1 MPINPLTQE
10 LPDYPFQRLRDLLD
24 PINPSHNGKPLN
36 LTIGEPQGVPPQWMN
51 QVIAENAHLWGK
63 YPPVDGT
70 PEYRAACKNW
80 LIRRYGQAA
89 AGINSDTQIL
99 AVPGTKETLY
109 FLADFL
115 TPKNEPGAA
124 SPPLALL
131 PNPAYM
137 VYEGAGVMAGAK
149 LHYLPA
155 TAETGFLPD
164 LEAIPPAVMDQAAF
178 MYLCTPS
185 NPEGAAADIA
195 YLKRAIELARQHDF
209 VLIADECYADVYLGD
224 TPPDGAVQAAATDAG
239 IDFTNLVICHSL
251 SKRSNAAGL
260 RAGFVLG
267 DPALIG
273 AFNGLRSYG
282 AAVMPLPLVAAATAL
297 WDDDAHAAEIRQGY
311 RDRFAIAHD
320 ALKDVTDWQIPAGGF
335 FAWLKVGDSLAM
347 TEKLWR
353 EQGLRVLPGA
363 FLGKDSGDGT
373 NPGADYI
380 RVALVHDLAT
390 VKEVMGRLRAALAA

>member
-1 MPINPLTQE
+1 MPTNPLIDQ

-24 PINPSHNGKPLN
+24 PVTPAHNGAPLN
-36 LTIGEPQGVPPQWMN
+36 LTIGEPQGVPPLWMN
-51 QVIAENAHLWGK
+51 EIITENAHLWGK

-70 PEYRAACKNW
+70 PEYRLAARNW
-80 LIRRYGQAA
+80 LVRRYGAA
-89 AGINSDTQIL
+89 ADSLDPDRHIL

-109 FLADFL
+109 FLAQLL
-115 TPKNEPGAA
+115 TPATNADGNQ
-124 SPPLALL
+124 PLALL

-164 LEAIPPAVMDQAAF
+164 LEAIPAEVMDRAAF

-185 NPEGAAADIA
+185 NPEGAAADLA
-195 YLKRAIELARQHDF
+195 YLKRALELARTHDF
-209 VLIADECYADVYLGD
+209 VLIADECYADVYLGE
-224 TPPDGAVQAAATDAG
+224 TPPDGAVQAANG
-239 IDFTNLVICHSL
+239 DFSNLIICHSL

-260 RAGFVLG
+260 RAGFIAG
-267 DPALIG
+267 DPALI
-273 AFNGLRSYG
+273 AKFRRLRSYG

-297 WDDDAHAAEIRQGY
+297 WNDDDHAAEIRAGY
-311 RDRFAIAHD
+311 RTRFETAHHILQD
-320 ALKDVTDWQIPAGGF
+320 ATDWQIPAGDF
-335 FAWLKVGDSLAM
+335 FAWLNVGDSIAM

-363 FLGKDSGDGT
+363 FLGKDMPDGS
-373 NPGADYI
+373 NPGKNYI
-380 RVALVHDLAT
+380 RVALVHDLPVIEEA
-390 VKEVMGRLRAALAA
+390 MLRIRAAM

>member
-1 MPINPLTQE
+1 MPTNPLIDQ

-24 PINPSHNGKPLN
+24 PVTPAHNGAPLN
-36 LTIGEPQGVPPQWMN
+36 LTIGEPQGVPPLWMN
-51 QVIAENAHLWGK
+51 EIITENAHLWGK

-70 PEYRAACKNW
+70 PEYRLAARNW
-80 LIRRYGQAA
+80 LVRRYGAA
-89 AGINSDTQIL
+89 ADSLDPDRHIL

-109 FLADFL
+109 FLAQLL
-115 TPKNEPGAA
+115 TPATGADGHQ
-124 SPPLALL
+124 PLALL

-164 LEAIPPAVMDQAAF
+164 LEAIPAEVMDRAAF

-185 NPEGAAADIA
+185 NPEGAAADLA
-195 YLKRAIELARQHDF
+195 YLKRALELARTHDF
-209 VLIADECYADVYLGD
+209 VLIADECYADVYLGE
-224 TPPDGAVQAAATDAG
+224 TPPDGAVQAANG
-239 IDFTNLVICHSL
+239 DFSNLIICHSL

-260 RAGFVLG
+260 RAGFIAG
-267 DPALIG
+267 DPALI
-273 AFNGLRSYG
+273 ARFRRLRSYG

-297 WDDDAHAAEIRQGY
+297 WNDDEHAAGIRDGY
-311 RDRFAIAHD
+311 RARFETAHHILQD
-320 ALKDVTDWQIPAGGF
+320 ATDWQIPAGGF
-335 FAWLKVGDSLAM
+335 FAWLNVGDSIAM

-363 FLGKDSGDGT
+363 FLGKDMPDGS
-373 NPGADYI
+373 NPGKNYI
-380 RVALVHDLAT
+380 RVALVHDLPVIEEA
-390 VKEVMGRLRAALAA
+390 MLRIRAML

>member
-1 MPINPLTQE
+1 MPTNPLIDQ

-24 PINPSHNGKPLN
+24 PVTPAHNGAPLN
-36 LTIGEPQGVPPQWMN
+36 LTIGEPQGVPPLWMN
-51 QVIAENAHLWGK
+51 EIITENAHLWGK

-70 PEYRAACKNW
+70 PEYRLAARNW
-80 LIRRYGQAA
+80 LVRRYGAA
-89 AGINSDTQIL
+89 ADSLDPDRHIL

-109 FLADFL
+109 FLAQLL
-115 TPKNEPGAA
+115 TPATNADGNQ
-124 SPPLALL
+124 PLALL

-164 LEAIPPAVMDQAAF
+164 LEAIPAEVMDRAAF

-185 NPEGAAADIA
+185 NPEGAAADLA
-195 YLKRAIELARQHDF
+195 YLKRALELARTHDF
-209 VLIADECYADVYLGD
+209 VLIADECYADVYLGE
-224 TPPDGAVQAAATDAG
+224 TPPDGAVQAANG
-239 IDFTNLVICHSL
+239 DFSNLIICHSL

-260 RAGFVLG
+260 RAGFIAG
-267 DPALIG
+267 DPALI
-273 AFNGLRSYG
+273 AKFRRLRSYG

-297 WDDDAHAAEIRQGY
+297 WNDDDHAAEIRAGY
-311 RDRFAIAHD
+311 RTRFETAHHILQD
-320 ALKDVTDWQIPAGGF
+320 ATDWQIPAGGF
-335 FAWLKVGDSLAM
+335 FAWLNVGDSIAM

-363 FLGKDSGDGT
+363 FLGKDMPDGS
-373 NPGADYI
+373 NPGKNYI
-380 RVALVHDLAT
+380 RVALVHDLPVIEEA
-390 VKEVMGRLRAALAA
+390 MLRIRAAM